1 MGKFKK
7 FALIAGFEVSMC
19 LTSGAASAAVVV
31 LGGGLAQQCYEA
43 ARDLVSASRQT
54 VELTGSRVGTDAVDI
69 CALALQSE
77 ALGNRGRAGTYNNMG
92 VLLFVQ
98 GSYQEALNSFDRA
111 IEIDSDIAEIY
122 VNRGASLVALKRWAE
137 GVEALDAGLMLNPL
151 EAEKAYYN
159 RAIAHEEL
167 GNIKGAYFD
176 YLKASELSPEWE
188 QPRMQLTRF
197 TVRKATDTT
206 EG

>member
-1 MGKFKK
+1 MGKFTK
-7 FALIAGFEVSMC
+7 FALMAGFGASMC
-19 LTSGAASAAVVV
+19 LASSAASAAVVV

-43 ARDLVSASRQT
+43 ARDLVSDVQQT
-54 VELTGSRVGTDAVDI
+54 VDLTGSRVGVNPAEI
-69 CALALQSE
+69 CALALKSE
-77 ALGNRGRAGTYNNMG
+77 ALGTRGRAGTYNNMG
-92 VLLFVQ
+92 VLQFVQ
-98 GSYQEALNSFDRA
+98 GSYQDALRSFDRA
-111 IEIDSDIAEIY
+111 IDTDSSIAETY

-137 GVEALDAGLMLNPL
+137 GVEALDAGLKLDPN

-167 GNIKGAYFD
+167 GNVRGAYFD

-188 QPRMQLTRF
+188 QPRMQLSRF
-197 TVRKATDTT
+197 TVRKTTDTT

>member
-7 FALIAGFEVSMC
+7 FAVIAGFGMSMC
-19 LTSGAASAAVVV
+19 LASGGASAAVVV

-43 ARDLVSASRQT
+43 ARDLVSESRQT
-54 VELTGSRVGTDAVDI
+54 VELTGSRVGTNAVDI
-69 CALALQSE
+69 CALALQTE

-92 VLLFVQ
+92 VLQFVQ
-98 GSYQEALNSFDRA
+98 GAYQQALLSFDRA
-111 IEIDSDIAEIY
+111 IQTESGIAETY

-137 GVEALDAGLMLNPL
+137 GVEALDAGLKLDPL

-167 GNIKGAYFD
+167 GNVRGAYFD

-197 TVRKATDTT
+197 TVRNAADTN
-206 EG
+206 